1 MSASAATWVGI
12 GVSGGIALAS
22 FVLAVLALRKQ
33 ERAVTAARDSADA
46 AKRSAAAATRPDV
59 RWSMREGNQRFQ
71 RLAVNEG
78 RDTALDVRIEVRGT
92 GSDRT
97 IELDSLPPGS
107 AVAFDT
113 LTTAGSGGGD
123 SAEVE
128 ITWTPHDGS
137 ARGRWVWP
145 LR

>member
-1 MSASAATWVGI
+1 MSDAATWLGI
-12 GVSGGIALAS
+12 GISGGVAILSA
-22 FVLAVLALRKQ
+22 VLSILALRKQ
-33 ERAVTAARDSADA
+33 ERAVSAASKSADA
-46 AKRSAAAATRPDV
+46 AQRSATAATRPDV
-59 RWSMREGNQRFQ
+59 RWSMHEGNQRFQ

-78 RDTALDVRIEVRGT
+78 RDTALEVRIEVRGT
-92 GSDRT
+92 GSDRV

-113 LTTAGSGGGD
+113 LTTAGSGGD
-123 SAEVE
+123 ESAQVE